1 PEFAAPRQSDGNQR
15 RHHRKGPRHRPRKR
29 TAQQGVRDAP
39 QQPSRSSRS
48 RDQKEQSRR
57 ETVVVT
63 PARFGGQ
70 VDGAQ
75 GPSRGSSSH
84 DPSDSTWFAGAPARG
99 CVSYIRTATMAAPTA
114 VTPAT
119 AQIAATNPK
128 RSAMTPDSSAPAT
141 NPASRQSR

>member
-1 PEFAAPRQSDGNQR
+1 SHRNHARPHRDGPW
-15 RHHRKGPRHRPRKR
+15 HGPRKP
-29 TAQQGVRDAP
+29 TAQQGIGDAP
-39 QQPSRSSRS
+39 QKPSRSPRS
-48 RDQKEQSRR
+48 RDQQEQSRR

-63 PARFGGQ
+63 PARFGGK
-70 VDGAQ
+70 VNSAQ

-84 DPSDSTWFAGAPARG
+84 DPSDSTRFAGAPARG

-119 AQIAATNPK
+119 AKIAATNPNT
-128 RSAMTPDSSAPAT
+128 SAMTPESSAPTT